1 MLIRKTAAGLAA
13 GAVMA
18 LFMSASAAQAGGPS
32 ILATPNPSV
41 AGQSVTLSSNNF
53 GAGCSGAIV
62 EFRDTTGGGNKALC
76 SATVSGGGA
85 VACTTNALTDTGAR
99 TITGVVTTPG
109 PCLGATAFAV
119 PQTVNAAPTA
129 VPTTSEWTL
138 WGLTGLLLIG
148 GGVFASRRFRANA
161 A

>member
-1 MLIRKTAAGLAA
+1 MLIKKTAAGLAA
-13 GAVMA
+13 GAALA
-18 LFMSASAAQAGGPS
+18 LFMGTGVAQAGGPS
-32 ILATPNPSV
+32 MTVAPNPSL

-53 GAGCSGAIV
+53 GLCSGTSV
-62 EFRDTTGGGNKALC
+62 EFRDVTGGGNKVLC
-76 SATVSGGGA
+76 TATVSAGA
-85 VACTTNALTDTGAR
+85 VSCSTNALTDTGVR
-99 TITGVVTTPG
+99 TISGEVTTPG
-109 PCLGATAFAV
+109 PCLGHSAFAA

-148 GGVFASRRFRANA
+148 GGVFASRRFRATA